1 MNVYLIACGA
11 PPAAHLAELIAL
23 LRTTWPAWQV
33 YIIATPQAMQFI
45 DRPQLEQ
52 LSGSPIRNEYKT
64 PGTPDAF
71 PKPDQIVVVPLSFNT
86 LNKWALGIADTLAA
100 GILCEALGAGT
111 PTIAVPC
118 FKRALY
124 QHPAVSGHL
133 RTLRDAGVRVLH
145 EPDRYPSPAVVPW
158 VTIVDALGVAVTGGD
173 VAGGDVAGAGAPPS
187 PSCPIVVHGQL
198 S

>member
-1 MNVYLIACGA
+1 MNVYVIACGA
-11 PPAAHLAELIAL
+11 PPAAHLAELITL

-33 YIIATPQAMQFI
+33 YITATPQGMQFI
-45 DRPQLEQ
+45 DRAALDP
-52 LSGSPIRNEYKT
+52 LSNAPIRSAYKT
-64 PGTPDAF
+64 PGTPDLF

-158 VTIVDALGVAVTGGD
+158 AAIVDALGVA
-173 VAGGDVAGAGAPPS
+173 VAGGDVAGAGAS
-187 PSCPIVVHGQL
+187 PSCPIVVHGRL
-198 S
+198 P